1 MVSKV
6 ATTSLALAAG
16 PLDAL
21 GSSWT
26 PGEPQDRARAG
37 VTPEALSELLE
48 AVAESQ
54 DRSAFATLFDYFA
67 PRIKGFI
74 RKRGVEAAQAEDLA
88 QDVMLTVWKRAG
100 LYKREHGSVS
110 TWIFTIARNRHID
123 VIRRERRPEIDP
135 NDPTLTGEP
144 VPEGETIL
152 SKSQIASRLRAAMK
166 DLPPDQV
173 DVIKKNFFED
183 KPHSEIAAELGLPLG
198 TVKSRVRLALAKLR
212 QVTQELE

>member
-1 MVSKV
+1 M
-6 ATTSLALAAG
+6 
-16 PLDAL
+16 
-21 GSSWT
+21 
-26 PGEPQDRARAG
+26 
-37 VTPEALSELLE
+37 TPEALSELLE

>member
-1 MVSKV
+1 MVAHV
-6 ATTSLALAAG
+6 VTSSIALAAAPVD
-16 PLDAL
+16 PLNAAWAT
-21 GSSWT
+21 GSVK
-26 PGEPQDRARAG
+26 DRAN
-37 VTPEALSELLE
+37 VSITPEALSELLE
-48 AVAESQ
+48 AVAQ
-54 DRSAFATLFDYFA
+54 RHDRSAFAALFDYFA

-100 LYKREHGSVS
+100 LYKREQGSVS

-135 NDPTLTGEP
+135 NDPTLTGDP
-144 VPEGETIL
+144 APEGEMVL
-152 SKSQIASRLRAAMK
+152 SQAQVASRLRAAI
-166 DLPPDQV
+166 DELPPDQV
-173 DVIKKNFFED
+173 DVLKKNFFED

-212 QVTQELE
+212 QVTQEFE

>member
-1 MVSKV
+1 MAIA
-6 ATTSLALAAG
+6 ATVTAQPILHAS
-16 PLDAL
+16 DHR
-21 GSSWT
+21 WV
-26 PGEPQDRARAG
+26 PGEVTITDEKTA
-37 VTPEALSELLE
+37 TPEILCEWLE
-48 AVAESQ
+48 AIASRQ
-54 DRSAFATLFDYFA
+54 DRSAFASLFDYFA

-74 RKRGVEAAQAEDLA
+74 RRRGAEAAQAEDLA

-135 NDPTLTGEP
+135 EDLALTASEAP
-144 VPEGETIL
+144 AGETVVAQEETA
-152 SKSQIASRLRAAMK
+152 SKLRAAI
-166 DLPPDQV
+166 DALPPDQIEV
-173 DVIKKNFFED
+173 LKKNFFED

-212 QVTQELE
+212 QTTQKLE